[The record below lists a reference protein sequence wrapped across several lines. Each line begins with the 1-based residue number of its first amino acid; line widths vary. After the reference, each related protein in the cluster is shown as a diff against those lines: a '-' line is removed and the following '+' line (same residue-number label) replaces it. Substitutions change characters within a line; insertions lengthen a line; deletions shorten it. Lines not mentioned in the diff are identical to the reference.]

1 MNNIIERIE
10 GKMSEVNSML
20 SSYRDR
26 LKNNKDDF
34 STEMAIKSLEYHLEE
49 LQTQLYQEKLFREKE
64 IVEIR
69 LKGFKADQGTIPL
82 SVLSDIATYLSK
94 SLHSLAYRIK
104 KGVDPYGRIPAEIV
118 ETMNLRL
125 AGLAYGSTRLY
136 FSGNLNP
143 NLFGHSLIED
153 SLEKT
158 FKVFSSHSPR
168 ELTDSVS
175 DIGTKSAKNINGL
188 LKALEKNGLEAD
200 LTWIDPKEKT
210 HTWHGSSDSIHEM
223 LNAFDNIIS
232 TKTETINVDGELIML
247 SKKGRF
253 EIQTPGKVTYRGQF
267 PIDIIENVRMVRIG
281 SRAEAEIIKET
292 VFNKITEYEKTVYV
306 LNALKAV

>member
-26 LKNNKDDF
+26 LDSNQDDF

-49 LQTQLYQEKLFREKE
+49 LQAQLNQEKLFREKE

-82 SVLSDIATYLSK
+82 SVLSDIATFLSK

-104 KGVDPYGRIPAEIV
+104 KGVDPYGKIPAEII

-125 AGLAYGSTRLY
+125 AGLAYGSTKLY
-136 FSGNLNP
+136 FSGSLNP

-158 FKVFSSHSPR
+158 FKVFSSLSPS

-175 DIGTKSAKNINGL
+175 DIGIKSAKNINGL
-188 LKALEKNGLEAD
+188 LKALKKNGLEAD
-200 LTWIDPKEKT
+200 VTWIDPKEKV
-210 HTWHGSSDSIHEM
+210 HTWHGSSESIGQM

-232 TKTETINVDGELIML
+232 TKTETINIVGELIML

-253 EIQTPGKVTYRGQF
+253 EIKTPGEVTYRGQF
-267 PIDIIENVRMVRIG
+267 PIDIIDSVRMVRIG
-281 SRAEAEIIKET
+281 SQAKAEIAKET
-292 VFNKITEYEKTVYV
+292 VINKITEYEKTVYV
-306 LNALKAV
+306 LNSLDAA

>member
-26 LKNNKDDF
+26 LDSNQDDF

-49 LQTQLYQEKLFREKE
+49 LQAQLNQEKLFREKE

-82 SVLSDIATYLSK
+82 SVLSDIATFLSK

-104 KGVDPYGRIPAEIV
+104 KGVDPYGKIPAEIV

-125 AGLAYGSTRLY
+125 AGLAYGSTKLY
-136 FSGNLNP
+136 FSGSLNP

-158 FKVFSSHSPR
+158 FKVFSSLSPS

-175 DIGTKSAKNINGL
+175 DIGIKSAKNINGL
-188 LKALEKNGLEAD
+188 LKALKKNGLEAD
-200 LTWIDPKEKT
+200 VTWIDPKEKV
-210 HTWHGSSDSIHEM
+210 HTWHGSSESIGEM

-232 TKTETINVDGELIML
+232 TKTETINIVGELIML

-253 EIQTPGKVTYRGQF
+253 EIKTPGEVTYRGQF
-267 PIDIIENVRMVRIG
+267 PIDIIDSVRMVRIG
-281 SRAEAEIIKET
+281 SQAKAEIAKET
-292 VFNKITEYEKTVYV
+292 VINKITEYEKTVYV
-306 LNALKAV
+306 LNSLDAA

>member
-26 LKNNKDDF
+26 LDSNQDDF

-49 LQTQLYQEKLFREKE
+49 LQAQLNQEKLFREKE

-82 SVLSDIATYLSK
+82 SVLSDIATCLSK

-104 KGVDPYGRIPAEIV
+104 KGVDPYGKIPAEII

-125 AGLAYGSTRLY
+125 AGLAYGSTKLY
-136 FSGNLNP
+136 FSGSLNP

-158 FKVFSSHSPR
+158 FKVFSSLSPS

-175 DIGTKSAKNINGL
+175 DIGIKSAKNINGL
-188 LKALEKNGLEAD
+188 LKALKKNGLEAD
-200 LTWIDPKEKT
+200 VTWIDPKEKV
-210 HTWHGSSDSIHEM
+210 HTWHGSSESIGQM

-232 TKTETINVDGELIML
+232 TKTETINIVGELIML

-253 EIQTPGKVTYRGQF
+253 EIKTPGEVTYRGQF
-267 PIDIIENVRMVRIG
+267 PIDIIDSVRMVRIG
-281 SRAEAEIIKET
+281 SQAKAEIAKET
-292 VFNKITEYEKTVYV
+292 VINKITEYEKTIYV
-306 LNALKAV
+306 LNSLDAA